1 MPFPLHFYESFPK
14 TSHHSDEEIYVGTES
29 RVIYTNT
36 DISLLIDDVI
46 MNFNEAKES
55 GYIQLFALNR
65 IDVHIAKV
73 KALEGAWGVFRNPLF
88 QSLFHFQNEDNLC
101 FVYSVLCGLKTPGK
115 NGKIYYEIIE
125 KFEY

>member
-14 TSHHSDEEIYVGTES
+14 ISHHYDEEIYVGTES

-65 IDVHIAKV
+65 IDIHIAKV

-115 NGKIYYEIIE
+115 NWKIYYEIIE